1 MLKKTKISNG
11 VKNKK
16 GFTLIELLV
25 VVAIMGLLASLAI
38 VALNTARAR
47 ARDARR
53 VADVK
58 QIQTALELF
67 YMDQYKYPD
76 DPSTARV
83 IETTC
88 LDEDG
93 FGAAAAECDAEGT
106 TYMGKVPSN
115 PHPRTDGTCL
125 DVPYSY
131 YPDETG
137 DLSYHITYCLGH
149 ATGDISG
156 TIHNA
161 TPAGIADR

>member
-53 VADVK
+53 VSDVK

-67 YMDQYKYPD
+67 YMDTYKYPG
-76 DPSTARV
+76 DPTDALIEGLCLSTG
-83 IETTC
+83 
-88 LDEDG
+88 G
-93 FGAAAAECDAEGT
+93 FVASCAGT

-115 PHPRTDGTCL
+115 PKPSNDGDCGD
-125 DVPYSY
+125 DVYLYTATLVGTSG
-131 YPDETG
+131 T
-137 DLSYHITYCLGH
+137 DLSYYITYCLGH
-149 ATGDISG
+149 ATGDISAD
-156 TIHNA
+156 THYA
-161 TPAGIADR
+161 TPAGIADP